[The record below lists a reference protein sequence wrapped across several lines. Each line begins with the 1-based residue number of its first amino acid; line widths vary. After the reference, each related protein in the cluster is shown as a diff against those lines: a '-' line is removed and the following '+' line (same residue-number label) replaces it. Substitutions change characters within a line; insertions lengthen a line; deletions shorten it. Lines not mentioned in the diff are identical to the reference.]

1 MNHLP
6 KFEDRPVN
14 IDNYESELI
23 NENDP
28 LKKTALINALKQ
40 ANGNQSQAAKILGVN
55 RGTVWNRMKKYS
67 IDMERLVRS

>member
-1 MNHLP
+1 MRER
-6 KFEDRPVN
+6 KEDRPVN
-14 IDNYESELI
+14 IDNYDNELI

-28 LKKTALINALKQ
+28 PKKTALINALKQ
-40 ANGNQSQAAKILGVN
+40 ANGNLSQAAKILGVN